1 MANNTF
7 TIITSDH
14 SIRFNYGNREKK
26 GKPHIS
32 PGEDQNAIP
41 LIFSHPKIRK
51 KLYFDI
57 IGSHLDMAP
66 TVLSLLGLKE
76 GDHFQGIN
84 LFQEYD
90 HRRVHFIISTVKNF
104 NIILRDYQFQ
114 YYYDISNNR
123 IAIRHENLSSSGREY
138 MPSEFPVRSDT
149 YKKMCLQF
157 ISFQRQYLERIF
169 IESGNLKAV
178 FSDYENRMERKII
191 DIRNK

>member
-1 MANNTF
+1 
-7 TIITSDH
+7 
-14 SIRFNYGNREKK
+14 
-26 GKPHIS
+26 
-32 PGEDQNAIP
+32 
-41 LIFSHPKIRK
+41 
-51 KLYFDI
+51 
-57 IGSHLDMAP
+57 MAP